1 VSDPDPLAAITAAL
15 QVVRTADEALRAAV
29 DRARA
34 AGHTWQT
41 IGDLLGTSRQAAFQ
55 RFGRPIDPRT
65 GKPMSQALLPEA
77 AALAVNLLADYAAG
91 KYETVRSHFD
101 YTMLDAVS
109 LEKLAEGHAQVTG
122 LIGAYESMG
131 EPFARVIG
139 DYTVV
144 DVPLQFEAGDMV
156 GRVSYSADR
165 KVAGLFVMK
174 PEAA

>member
-1 VSDPDPLAAITAAL
+1 
-15 QVVRTADEALRAAV
+15 
-29 DRARA
+29 
-34 AGHTWQT
+34 
-41 IGDLLGTSRQAAFQ
+41 
-55 RFGRPIDPRT
+55 
-65 GKPMSQALLPEA
+65 MSQALLPEA

-101 YTMLDAVS
+101 DTMLDAVS